1 MSNIGTFA
9 GRIVLRAVHLAYVLK
24 IVLVAVWRCVFKSLE
39 YYRGVLLREEPKKV
53 KKVPRHLAL
62 VLKTNGDSIRSVA
75 SDVVSILKLCFFFKV
90 QYCTIIDGNGDDA
103 DNFRKR
109 NINTKPLWDKAT
121 LLEESGEQVP
131 ADRVRFLRSE
141 EAHTD
146 LLRVA
151 TKIREDS
158 RGGLVLE
165 ENVTEDFIY
174 GQLAC
179 GGTWPEVDC
188 VIVLRDMPWRKRFS
202 SLNQRYFYE
211 YCTSTLKDITS
222 CWRVWALWIG
232 TVGCSHNIV
241 NEFGGDV
248 LSPWI
253 ITRSEI
259 YEVWGIDQS
268 SVLDCLVRFSATQ
281 QRYGR

>member
-1 MSNIGTFA
+1 MSKIGTFA
-9 GRIVLRAVHLAYVLK
+9 GRIVLRTIHLGYVLK
-24 IVLVAVWRCVFKSLE
+24 IVFVAVWRYVFKRLK

-62 VLKTNGDSIRSVA
+62 VLKTNGDSIRSRA
-75 SDVVSILKLCFFFKV
+75 SDVIPILKMCFFSKV
-90 QYCTIIDGNGDDA
+90 QYCTVIDGDDT
-103 DNFRKR
+103 DSNNRKR
-109 NINTKPLWDKAT
+109 NGYWDKAS
-121 LLEESGEQVP
+121 LLEGSGKQVP
-131 ADRVRFLRSE
+131 ADRVRFLRSG

-151 TKIREDS
+151 AKIREDF
-158 RGGLVLE
+158 RNGFILE

-174 GQLAC
+174 SQLAC

-188 VIVLRDMPWRKRFS
+188 LIVLRDMPWRKRIH
-202 SLNQRYFYE
+202 SLNQSNIYD
-211 YCTSTLKDITS
+211 YCASTLKDITS
-222 CWRVWALWIG
+222 CWRVWVLWIG

-241 NEFGGDV
+241 NELGRDIV
-248 LSPWI
+248 SPWI
-253 ITRSEI
+253 LTRSEI
-259 YEVWGIDQS
+259 YEVWGIDQA